1 MACAKSSSLTDG
13 ARRRL
18 MMPLAK
24 TVGTNVSCT
33 PKGLYSV
40 VMIGTPPVLP
50 GCAVGT
56 GNSPPARK
64 EAVSPESAT
73 KSGSARRR
81 MRPFV
86 SSADRVTSRL
96 PPLVARLASATPKGA
111 APESKVPAVLNIG
124 RPGAPLPVG
133 EPGAGTGFPLASTQG
148 GVPQPETLRRAD
160 SRSAPRGGR
169 AQAGREA
176 SVPRVVCPKPIHPD
190 FAARAAGD
198 LKKSDPEHHLLR
210 RGDFHRI
217 HDVRL
222 RAPWSWPPPRRGRR
236 PPNCWRRH

>member
-1 MACAKSSSLTDG
+1 MT
-13 ARRRL
+13 
-18 MMPLAK
+18 
-24 TVGTNVSCT
+24 
-33 PKGLYSV
+33 
-40 VMIGTPPVLP
+40 GTPPILP
-50 GCAVGT
+50 GCATAPEIRRPPGRRRCHRRVQ
-56 GNSPPARK
+56 SSPARPG
-64 EAVSPESAT
+64 VGRGPSS
-73 KSGSARRR
+73 
-81 MRPFV
+81 

-111 APESKVPAVLNIG
+111 AAAPEIAGSKVPTVLNIG
-124 RPGAPLPVG
+124 RPGGPLPLVWP
-133 EPGAGTGFPLASTQG
+133 PGRRDTGFPLASTQG
-148 GVPQPETLRRAD
+148 GVPQPETCRRAD

-217 HDVRL
+217 HDVSL

-236 PPNCWRRH
+236 PPHCRRRR

>member
-1 MACAKSSSLTDG
+1 MVKPEIWTACAKSSSLTDG

-24 TVGTNVSCT
+24 TVGTNVNCT

-40 VMIGTPPVLP
+40 GDDRHAAGASRLHD
-50 GCAVGT
+50 GT

-86 SSADRVTSRL
+86 SSAVRVTSRL

-111 APESKVPAVLNIG
+111 AHRESKVAAVLNIG

-133 EPGAGTGFPLASTQG
+133 EPGAGTGFPLAST
-148 GVPQPETLRRAD
+148 
-160 SRSAPRGGR
+160 
-169 AQAGREA
+169 
-176 SVPRVVCPKPIHPD
+176 
-190 FAARAAGD
+190 AA
-198 LKKSDPEHHLLR
+198 
-210 RGDFHRI
+210 
-217 HDVRL
+217 
-222 RAPWSWPPPRRGRR
+222 
-236 PPNCWRRH
+236 